1 VAQAFLGRARTWR
14 IEGKMAAEG
23 LQILACRSNEA
34 LLRQEIMQTVR
45 WMLGAWQTKLGA
57 RWFSRVI
64 KAPL

>member
-1 VAQAFLGRARTWR
+1 
-14 IEGKMAAEG
+14 MAAEG

-34 LLRQEIMQTVR
+34 LLRQEFTRTVR

-57 RWFSRVI
+57 RWVSRVI